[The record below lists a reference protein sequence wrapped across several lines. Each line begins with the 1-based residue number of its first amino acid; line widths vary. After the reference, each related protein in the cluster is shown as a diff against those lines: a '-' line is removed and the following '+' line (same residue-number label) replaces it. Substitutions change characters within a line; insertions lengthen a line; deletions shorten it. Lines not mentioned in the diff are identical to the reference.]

1 MFPIIE
7 NESVQLFSNILAQIT
22 CAVILI
28 QINGNKGIIRYL
40 QDSLLL
46 TLELQQLWASQD
58 ENQRCVR
65 TSISTCLSKYLV
77 GNNRIV
83 NKNQTNATRW

>member
-1 MFPIIE
+1 ME
-7 NESVQLFSNILAQIT
+7 T
-22 CAVILI
+22 
-28 QINGNKGIIRYL
+28 KGLRYL

-65 TSISTCLSKYLV
+65 TSISTCLSNYLV
-77 GNNRIV
+77 GNNTIV